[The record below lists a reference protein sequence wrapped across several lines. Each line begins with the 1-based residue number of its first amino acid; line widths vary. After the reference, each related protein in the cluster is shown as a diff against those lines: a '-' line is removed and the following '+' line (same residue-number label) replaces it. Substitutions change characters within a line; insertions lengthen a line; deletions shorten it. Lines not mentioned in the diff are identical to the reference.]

1 MSKTFEQRIA
11 YLEKVITNFFTG
23 SERKAK
29 KAVRTVKRKTKSAR
43 KSISRK
49 PARRKI
55 SKRSRSA

>member
-43 KSISRK
+43 KSISQK
-49 PARRKI
+49 PTRRKI

>member
-29 KAVRTVKRKTKSAR
+29 KAARTVKRKAKSAR
-43 KSISRK
+43 KSISQK
-49 PARRKI
+49 TTRRKT
-55 SKRSRSA
+55 SKRSRNA

>member
-11 YLEKVITNFFTG
+11 YLEKVITNFFAG

-29 KAVRTVKRKTKSAR
+29 KSARTVKRKAKIAR
-43 KSISRK
+43 KSIGQK
-49 PARRKI
+49 PTRRKI